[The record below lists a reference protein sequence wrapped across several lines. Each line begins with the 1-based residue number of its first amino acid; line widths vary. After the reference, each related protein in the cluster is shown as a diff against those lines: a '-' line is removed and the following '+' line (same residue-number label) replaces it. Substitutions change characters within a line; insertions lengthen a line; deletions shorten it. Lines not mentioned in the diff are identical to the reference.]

1 VRSRLAVAGTVVLL
15 AGPTVL
21 AFFSGGYFDR
31 PRLVAALA
39 CCCLVVLVSLS
50 RSTPLPGDLPG
61 RLAIGGLGALG
72 ALGAL
77 SVTWAPLRA
86 PVLDDASRAAL
97 YLGALLAAAAL
108 LRGRAV
114 ARAAEPA
121 LLAGSVLVILVG
133 LSERLLPG
141 VFELA
146 RSNSALGR
154 LEQPLTYWNAVG
166 ALAAMGLVLALRVA
180 GDGERP
186 RVARAAASAAAAP
199 LGAGL
204 LLTFSRGSLLA
215 AAAGVLVLC
224 LLVPTSRQLRAVAF
238 GLGIAVAS
246 GTVAALLPAVASLE
260 GSAAGRRLQG
270 TLLLVWL
277 LALMAIAVAVSL
289 RAGHHASDAL
299 RRVPARA
306 AAGVVIVLA
315 VFLVLGATLDPG
327 SGQAPA
333 DGATATRL
341 RSTDSNRYEYWKV
354 AVGAFAEHP
363 LRGVG
368 AGGFE
373 QEWLRERTIDDDAR
387 DAHGLG
393 IETAAELGLLGLLAL
408 ALLIGG
414 VGVAACRALERD
426 RALAAGPVAALV
438 AWALHAQIDWDW
450 EMPALTLI
458 AIALAGLL
466 VATGERP
473 AMNRPTLA
481 ARIALAGLSLA
492 VALPLAAALRSV
504 ILTDRATTAVQAQGR
519 LDAAGFAEARD
530 LLRRAGEL
538 NPDPNPEIIDA
549 GLLIGRGRESEAA
562 ASLERSLQVEP
573 DNPGAWRLLAIAVRR
588 SDPARSA
595 EAERRARALAPR
607 RPG

>member
-1 VRSRLAVAGTVVLL
+1 MRSRLAVAGTVVLL

-186 RVARAAASAAAAP
+186 RVARAAASAAA
-199 LGAGL
+199 
-204 LLTFSRGSLLA
+204 
-215 AAAGVLVLC
+215 
-224 LLVPTSRQLRAVAF
+224 
-238 GLGIAVAS
+238 
-246 GTVAALLPAVASLE
+246 
-260 GSAAGRRLQG
+260 
-270 TLLLVWL
+270 
-277 LALMAIAVAVSL
+277 
-289 RAGHHASDAL
+289 
-299 RRVPARA
+299 
-306 AAGVVIVLA
+306 
-315 VFLVLGATLDPG
+315 
-327 SGQAPA
+327 
-333 DGATATRL
+333 
-341 RSTDSNRYEYWKV
+341 
-354 AVGAFAEHP
+354 
-363 LRGVG
+363 
-368 AGGFE
+368 
-373 QEWLRERTIDDDAR
+373 
-387 DAHGLG
+387 
-393 IETAAELGLLGLLAL
+393 
-408 ALLIGG
+408 
-414 VGVAACRALERD
+414 
-426 RALAAGPVAALV
+426 
-438 AWALHAQIDWDW
+438 
-450 EMPALTLI
+450 
-458 AIALAGLL
+458 
-466 VATGERP
+466 
-473 AMNRPTLA
+473 
-481 ARIALAGLSLA
+481 
-492 VALPLAAALRSV
+492 
-504 ILTDRATTAVQAQGR
+504 
-519 LDAAGFAEARD
+519 
-530 LLRRAGEL
+530 
-538 NPDPNPEIIDA
+538 
-549 GLLIGRGRESEAA
+549 
-562 ASLERSLQVEP
+562 
-573 DNPGAWRLLAIAVRR
+573 
-588 SDPARSA
+588 
-595 EAERRARALAPR
+595 
-607 RPG
+607 